1 MMEQGRAENFRSPS
15 FIERVVAGVGG
26 LLPRA
31 VRGHASLAYARF
43 LERVQ
48 PGRLVAQLPAGERVR
63 VTAKHRYLA
72 WNRYEYDAFRA
83 DIKPGD
89 VVLDLGANIGA
100 YSVLFAR
107 WTGDAGH
114 VFAFEPAPESR
125 RALIDMLE
133 ANGVADRV
141 SVLPSAIS
149 ASSGRASFRA
159 NGSDGGNRLI
169 DGDRAGSH
177 TVETTTVDEFC
188 RQMQLVPAFMKVD
201 VEGAE
206 LAVLRGA
213 RRTIASTPDLKVYV
227 EMHPRLWPELN
238 VTQADVEGELRSQN
252 LRAERLDG
260 SADLWSLEGV
270 CLRLVRCAS

>member
-1 MMEQGRAENFRSPS
+1 
-15 FIERVVAGVGG
+15 
-26 LLPRA
+26 LLPD
-31 VRGHASLAYARF
+31 G
-43 LERVQ
+43 
-48 PGRLVAQLPAGERVR
+48 LVARLPAGEQVR
-63 VTAKHRYLA
+63 LSAEHRHLG

-83 DIKPGD
+83 DITPGD

-125 RALIDMLE
+125 RTLIDVLQT
-133 ANGVADRV
+133 NGVSHRV
-141 SVLPSAIS
+141 SVLA
-149 ASSGRASFRA
+149 AAVGSSCGRAPFLA
-159 NGSDGGNRLI
+159 NGSDGANRI
-169 DGDRAGSH
+169 TNGDRAGSVD
-177 TVETTTVDEFC
+177 VETTTIDAFC
-188 RQMQLVPAFMKVD
+188 ERMRIVPGFMKVD

-213 RRTIASTPDLKVYV
+213 RRTIASAKNLKLYV
-227 EMHPRLWPELN
+227 EMHPRLWPEYG
-238 VTQADVEGELRSQN
+238 VTQADIEEELRLQK

-260 SADLWSLEGV
+260 SADLWNLEGV

>member
-1 MMEQGRAENFRSPS
+1 MMEQGRGENFRTPS
-15 FIERVVAGVGG
+15 FIERVAVGVGA
-26 LLPRA
+26 LLPQA
-31 VRGHASLAYARF
+31 VRGPASLAYARL

-48 PGRLVAQLPAGERVR
+48 PRRLVAHLPAGERVR
-63 VTAKHRYLA
+63 LTATSRHLA

-83 DIKPGD
+83 DIKHGD

-107 WTGDAGH
+107 WTGNAGR

-125 RALIDMLE
+125 RALLGILQ
-133 ANGVADRV
+133 ANGLADRV
-141 SVLPSAIS
+141 SVLPSAVS
-149 ASSGRASFRA
+149 AASGQGSFQA
-159 NGSDGGNRLI
+159 NGNDGANRLV
-169 DGDRAGSH
+169 DRDHPGSLL
-177 TVETTTVDEFC
+177 VETTTVDEFC
-188 RQMQLVPAFMKVD
+188 RRMQLVPAFMKVD

-213 RRTIASTPDLKVYV
+213 RGTIASTPHLKLYV
-227 EMHPRLWPELN
+227 EMHPRLWPEFN
-238 VTQADVEGELRSQN
+238 ITQADVEGELRSQG

-260 SADLWSLEGV
+260 SADLWNLEGV